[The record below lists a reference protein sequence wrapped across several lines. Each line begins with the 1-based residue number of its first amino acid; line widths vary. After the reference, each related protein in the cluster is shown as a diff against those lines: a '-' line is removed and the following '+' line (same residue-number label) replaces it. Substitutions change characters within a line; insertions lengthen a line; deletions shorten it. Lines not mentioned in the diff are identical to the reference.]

1 METMS
6 PELIQAMLEGLADP
20 AELERIKQQ
29 QAIAGSMRDR
39 ATSGRATS
47 AVGVLG
53 AGLQGY
59 MAGSQLKGTD
69 EAMLGYGQRRQT
81 RGNKYMDA
89 LIDALRRRD
98 RTNDMPS
105 TTPPDYYDENMP

>member
-6 PELIQAMLEGLADP
+6 PELVQAMLEGLADP
-20 AELERIKQQ
+20 AELEKIRQQ
-29 QAIAGSMRDR
+29 QAMAGTLRDR
-39 ATSGRATS
+39 ATSGKATS

-59 MAGSQLKGTD
+59 MAGQQLKGTD
-69 EAMLGYGQRRQT
+69 TALTGYGERRQA

-89 LIDALRRRD
+89 LIDAIRRRD
-98 RTNDMPS
+98 RVGDMPS
-105 TTPPDYYDENMP
+105 SPPNYYDENMP